1 MKVVLVQQDIVWS
14 NPEANVERLEALLS
28 GAPQADLYVLPEMF
42 TTGFATAPEGV
53 AEEMPAKGLL
63 WMRDFARRRDCAIAG
78 SIAVHEG
85 DHYCNRL
92 YFVTPE
98 SETYYDK
105 RHLFT
110 YSGEH
115 LTFKAGEERK
125 IVEWRGWKFLLL
137 VCYDLR
143 FPVWIRN
150 RGDYDAIINV
160 ANWPTVRQTAWDTL
174 SRARAIENTC
184 YMLSV
189 NRFGTDPKCVYEGNT
204 AIYDPYGEIISN
216 VRGREGLAVG
226 ELDMDF
232 LKAYHEKFPALED
245 ADEFEILNKK

>member
-1 MKVVLVQQDIVWS
+1 MKVVLVQQDIIWS
-14 NPEANVERLEALLS
+14 NPQANVDRLEALLS
-28 GAPQADLYVLPEMF
+28 EAPQADLYVLPEMF
-42 TTGFATAPEGV
+42 TTGFATAPVGV

-63 WMRDFARRRDCAIAG
+63 WMRDFARRRDCAVAG

-105 RHLFT
+105 SHLFT
-110 YSGEH
+110 YSGEDK
-115 LTFKAGEERK
+115 TFKAGEERK
-125 IVEWRGWKFLLL
+125 IVEWRGWRILLL

-174 SRARAIENTC
+174 CRARAIENTC
-184 YMLSV
+184 YVLAV
-189 NRFGTDPKCVYEGNT
+189 NRFGSDPKCEYEGNT
-204 AIYDPYGEIISN
+204 ALYDPYGGIISN

-232 LKAYHEKFPALED
+232 LTAYHAKFPVMED
-245 ADEFEILNKK
+245 ADAFEIKKKI